1 MFRSLLRSF
10 RTLRHHWRHPAAGRM
25 SGLDILRY
33 IGPGLLV
40 TMGFIDPGNWAGNLA
55 AGADFG
61 YSLLWVVTL
70 STLMLILLQHN
81 VAHLGIVTGLCLS
94 EAATRYLPRRL
105 SRPLLWSAMGASVST
120 SLAEVLGSAVALNM
134 LFGIPLVAGAALT
147 VVMVVALLFSGT
159 YRRVERVIILFVSF
173 IGLSFIYELTLVPVD
188 GPLLGRALFVPTL
201 PEGSMLVVMSVLGA
215 VVMPHN
221 LFLHSEVIQSRCLP
235 ERGEDRVRR
244 ALKYEF
250 YDTLLAMTVGWI
262 INSAMIVLAAA
273 TFHAHGEAVSGLPE
287 AARMLSPL
295 LGPSATTLFA
305 VALLLA
311 GVASSVTSGM
321 AAGSIFAGFYGEPYN
336 ASDAHSRAGVLLSL
350 GGALLLVL
358 VVGNPLRGLLLSQAV
373 LSLQLPFTVFLQVGL
388 TSSRRVMGAYA
399 NSRFT
404 TVLLYAMAAGV
415 SALNILLL
423 AELAAG

>member
-1 MFRSLLRSF
+1 
-10 RTLRHHWRHPAAGRM
+10 
-25 SGLDILRY
+25 
-33 IGPGLLV
+33 
-40 TMGFIDPGNWAGNLA
+40 
-55 AGADFG
+55 
-61 YSLLWVVTL
+61 
-70 STLMLILLQHN
+70 
-81 VAHLGIVTGLCLS
+81 
-94 EAATRYLPRRL
+94 
-105 SRPLLWSAMGASVST
+105 
-120 SLAEVLGSAVALNM
+120 
-134 LFGIPLVAGAALT
+134 
-147 VVMVVALLFSGT
+147 
-159 YRRVERVIILFVSF
+159 
-173 IGLSFIYELTLVPVD
+173 
-188 GPLLGRALFVPTL
+188 
-201 PEGSMLVVMSVLGA
+201 MLVVMSVLGA

-221 LFLHSEVIQSRCLP
+221 LFLHSEVIQSRRLP
-235 ERGEDRVRR
+235 ERGENHVRR